1 MGLSGSGKSSLLRC
15 INGLNKVTRG
25 RVVVHD
31 GTTDVDVASC
41 DAETLRRLRR
51 NRISMVFQQFG
62 LMPWRSVRD
71 NVGFGLEIRGVDKAE
86 IATEGRR
93 TAASRAARE
102 IRRQVPSELSG
113 GMQQRVGLARAFATD
128 ASILLMDEPFS
139 ALDPLI
145 REHLQ
150 DELIDLQ
157 RELKKTIVFVSH
169 DLDEALKIGSRIAI
183 MEAGRVVQF
192 GVPEDIVTKPVNEYV
207 RLFVASMN
215 PLTVLKG
222 GMLMRSIGEL
232 QRDGPDIVLDRAGRC
247 RCRLDNQG
255 RPLELTVGG
264 AAGQFIKYATDLDLA
279 KLPATAMVTGGERV
293 PMRAAVAGPPGH
305 AAPPRAAGR
314 RRPAAG
320 RGRRARALSRHAP
333 ADRAG
338 EIPFGNLAAVGR
350 RASRPPGS
358 ARHAHEAS
366 RRRCA
371 RAMPPGWPR
380 SARSPAPSAATSF
393 RPGCCTSSP
402 ASSATTWRWWCAMRA
417 SRRRTSWSAKGCPIV
432 RSKPIARACTASIRS
447 TAIGGSASAAAWSP
461 CATSRRATLVRSGY
475 RAFQRQ
481 AKICDELGMFLPGV
495 GRASIALFLER
506 SKGWFSAAEKERA
519 RRVYPAIA
527 GLYRAH
533 VGRIF
538 AALGTGNG
546 GLLAAGH
553 ARDPA
558 GRPRRRAR
566 LRQQGMAR
574 GRGRSRGRPRDRG
587 ARGRQ
592 ERTGAAGGQPHA
604 ACGAAGAGL
613 PAGAGRPHL
622 RHRAHRAGA
631 GARCRRARSSH
642 SSAPG

>member
-1 MGLSGSGKSSLLRC
+1 MTAVRFENVDVIFGPTPNQALELLDKGEGRDTIQERTSNLVAVHDASLFVNEGEILVLMGLSGSGKSSLLRC

-41 DAETLRRLRR
+41 DSETLRRLRR

-86 IATEGRR
+86 IARKVEEQLHLVRLEKF
-93 TAASRAARE
+93 ADK
-102 IRRQVPSELSG
+102 VPSELSG

-293 PMRAAVAGPPGH
+293 PMRAAVLV
-305 AAPPRAAGR
+305 RQIT
-314 RRPAAG
+314 RRPLVLLG
-320 RGRRARALSRHAP
+320 DDGQLLGVVGEHELYRGMLRQTELAKSHS
-333 ADRAG
+333 
-338 EIPFGNLAAVGR
+338 EISPPLAA
-350 RASRPPGS
+350 S
-358 ARHAHEAS
+358 
-366 RRRCA
+366 
-371 RAMPPGWPR
+371 
-380 SARSPAPSAATSF
+380 
-393 RPGCCTSSP
+393 
-402 ASSATTWRWWCAMRA
+402 
-417 SRRRTSWSAKGCPIV
+417 
-432 RSKPIARACTASIRS
+432 
-447 TAIGGSASAAAWSP
+447 
-461 CATSRRATLVRSGY
+461 
-475 RAFQRQ
+475 
-481 AKICDELGMFLPGV
+481 
-495 GRASIALFLER
+495 
-506 SKGWFSAAEKERA
+506 
-519 RRVYPAIA
+519 
-527 GLYRAH
+527 
-533 VGRIF
+533 
-538 AALGTGNG
+538 
-546 GLLAAGH
+546 
-553 ARDPA
+553 
-558 GRPRRRAR
+558 
-566 LRQQGMAR
+566 
-574 GRGRSRGRPRDRG
+574 
-587 ARGRQ
+587 
-592 ERTGAAGGQPHA
+592 
-604 ACGAAGAGL
+604 
-613 PAGAGRPHL
+613 
-622 RHRAHRAGA
+622 
-631 GARCRRARSSH
+631 
-642 SSAPG
+642 